1 METSCHRRLEEVD
14 FSAEKLTDAE
24 KGIGSIADSL
34 VGIISDPGLT
44 LAELR
49 EERLKK
55 YTTADKLTTGGEYYG
70 ASLLHGRFYQ
80 RRCLHDQR

>member
-1 METSCHRRLEEVD
+1 METSCHRGLEEVD

-55 YTTADKLTTGGEYYG
+55 YEEEIV
-70 ASLLHGRFYQ
+70 
-80 RRCLHDQR
+80 